1 MNNKDFDKNFNR
13 VFKGAIVGIVI
24 SAVVGLGLLGL
35 VVWAIISLVTHF
47 TA

>member
-1 MNNKDFDKNFNR
+1 MDDFDKNFNR
-13 VFKGAIVGIVI
+13 IAKASIVGIVI

-35 VVWAIISLVTHF
+35 IVWAVVSLVTHF